1 MRLSALLLLCVI
13 APSASA
19 QMRED
24 QRQAMADYH
33 ASFARCVD
41 VYSCEEFLVPPSSR
55 VWLTDPQREHLLE
68 VFSSSGTVGRDMLIS
83 ALGDGPSY
91 RVSSAINIALE
102 IGGFDTRQIN
112 QLLDMAALDD
122 FSGAVILLGAFGTE
136 ETFARLLELSEE
148 YRTSTLIHAVSLA
161 GDTAIE
167 PVYQRVLEYLRRG
180 ERESAEYLAS
190 IVEDVGRDGGR
201 LSGLTIT
208 ARGLQQ
214 ETVLRL
220 ADRATNPNATYEER
234 IAALLLLGNIGEE
247 LQPAESRLVDLARR
261 NEPEIARMAIDA
273 LIQIGNTDFVSAL
286 VARCETLPLNG
297 DKYFNLWQEC
307 PLRYFQS
314 LGHGANAA
322 GPRLLEISY
331 SEHVE
336 FRIEVFLTL
345 AAIGYEPAI
354 PRIRDR
360 LGSQYWSETLAVVSA
375 LQDMRADNALP
386 EIEALSSEHWF
397 PYVRE
402 QLQATIEDWGSD
414 WSAEMPENRY
424 VFFDIPQATECTSLE
439 WQWQGQRIEPSTRG
453 LASEDP
459 TEGDFGR
466 RYALD
471 IQGGTVIGTDRGEWG
486 GEILAQMGDGE
497 PEVLFED
504 NVIAMRPYRNGAL
517 IATGLNHLITG
528 EGHLFFVWFE
538 NGRPQINH
546 ITQSAEPSYGGFS
559 QISDNVFAAFGSP
572 VRDDYG
578 SRQFVTVFD
587 VDLGVLGLAECVEN

>member
-1 MRLSALLLLCVI
+1 MRLSALLLLCVF
-13 APSASA
+13 ASSASA

-68 VFSSSGTVGRDMLIS
+68 VFSSGGIVGLDMLIS

-91 RVSSAINIALE
+91 RVSNAINIALE
-102 IGGFDTRQIN
+102 IGGFDARQIN

-148 YRTSTLIHAVSLA
+148 YHTSTLIEAVSLA

-167 PVYQRVLEYLRRG
+167 PVYRRVLGYLRNG
-180 ERESAEYLAS
+180 DRESAEYLAS
-190 IVEDVGRDGGR
+190 ILYNIGRDGGR
-201 LSGLTIT
+201 SSGLNIT
-208 ARGLQQ
+208 ALGLRP
-214 ETVLRL
+214 ETVLDL
-220 ADRATNPNATYEER
+220 AERASSLNLRHEER
-234 IAALLLLGNIGEE
+234 IAALLLLSNIGEE
-247 LQPAESRLVDLARR
+247 LEPAEAHLVALVRR
-261 NEPEIARMAIDA
+261 GEPEIAAMAINA
-273 LIQIGNTDFVSAL
+273 LMQIGNADFIDQL
-286 VARCETLPLNG
+286 VARCEPLPLSG
-297 DKYFNLWQEC
+297 DKYYMLQQEC

-314 LGHGANAA
+314 LGYSAAAA
-322 GPRLLEISY
+322 GPRLLEVSY
-331 SEHVE
+331 SDLVD
-336 FRIEVFLTL
+336 FRSEVFLTL

-360 LGSQYWSETLAVVSA
+360 LGSQYWSETLAAAIA
-375 LQDMRADNALP
+375 LQALNADDARPRIASL
-386 EIEALSSEHWF
+386 ASGHWF
-397 PYVRE
+397 PPARQ
-402 QLQATIEDWGSD
+402 QLQEVLENWDVTGGTDT
-414 WSAEMPENRY
+414 PERRQTY
-424 VFFDIPQATECTSLE
+424 FDIPEASDCQSLE
-439 WQWQGQRIEPSTRG
+439 WAWQGHLIGSPVRG
-453 LASEDP
+453 FAPIQAS
-459 TEGDFGR
+459 EGDFGR
-466 RYALD
+466 RYELD
-471 IQGGTVIGTDRGEWG
+471 LAGGTIIGTDRGEWG

-497 PEVLFED
+497 PEILFED
-504 NVIAMRPYRNGAL
+504 NVIAMRSYRNGAL

-559 QISDNVFAAFGSP
+559 QISENVFAAFGSP